1 MTIFKIYLL
10 LAALGLTAA
19 RAFLSLQRVGATFEM
34 PWGGGFSSRWLLIAV
49 ASHRG
54 GLSSRWLLIAVASLV
69 EEYWL

>member
-34 PWGGGFSSRWLLIAV
+34 PWGGGFSSRWLLWLR
-49 ASHRG
+49 STG
-54 GLSSRWLLIAVASLV
+54 SRARRLQ
-69 EEYWL
+69 